1 MGKRE
6 RGGEGLREGEG
17 GRRGAPKKE
26 IAGERLENSHM
37 GDKDKKG
44 NKDTKDT
51 KQTCKPSENTDWL
64 CLCDICGH
72 LLRAFQIICALNL
85 WMHIRIYFHSSLCCR
100 SICKK
105 NARCPP
111 YKHLY
116 FKSGNRTIFNNLS
129 LKWLWDC
136 PDGCCGGQV
145 PDLLTLCARE

>member
-72 LLRAFQIICALNL
+72 LFKGLSDYLRLKLVDA
-85 WMHIRIYFHSSLCCR
+85 YT
-100 SICKK
+100 
-105 NARCPP
+105 
-111 YKHLY
+111 Y
-116 FKSGNRTIFNNLS
+116 IF
-129 LKWLWDC
+129 
-136 PDGCCGGQV
+136 PQ
-145 PDLLTLCARE
+145 LLVLPIHM